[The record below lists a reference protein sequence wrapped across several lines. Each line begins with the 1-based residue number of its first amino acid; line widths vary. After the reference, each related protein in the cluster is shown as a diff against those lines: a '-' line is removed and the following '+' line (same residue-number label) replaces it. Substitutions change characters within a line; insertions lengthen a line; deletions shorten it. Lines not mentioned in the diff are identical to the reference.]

1 MITNNFSASPSNSW
15 DEHAITRW
23 FLALRDKICTAFE
36 ELEQQ
41 HAHAQVSCESGK
53 FCRTPWQRPGG
64 GGGEMS
70 LMRGRIFEKVGVNYS
85 CVRGKLTPQFREK
98 LPHTENT
105 DEFWAAGISLVSHM
119 HSPHI
124 PAVHFNTRCIKTGS
138 HWWGGGADMTPTFPD
153 DEDTLFFHKT
163 LKEAC
168 DTHNPTYYPK
178 FKDWCDT
185 YFFLPHRNEPRGIGG
200 VFFDYHDTGNTEQDF
215 AFVRDIGDAFLSA
228 FIPIAQRNSA
238 KEWTEAERDALKQ
251 KRGRYVEFNLLHDRG
266 TKFGLETNGNI
277 EAILMSLPPEASW

>member
-1 MITNNFSASPSNSW
+1 M
-15 DEHAITRW
+15 
-23 FLALRDKICTAFE
+23 ALRDKICATFE
-36 ELEQQ
+36 DIEKNNT
-41 HAHAQVSCESGK
+41 HRQVDGDAGTFTRK
-53 FCRTPWQRPGG
+53 TWQRPGG

-105 DEFWAAGISLVSHM
+105 DEFWAAGISLVAHM
-119 HSPHI
+119 HSPHV

-138 HWWGGGADMTPTFPD
+138 LWWGGGADMTPTFPN
-153 DEDTLFFHKT
+153 DEDTEIFHNA
-163 LKEAC
+163 LKDAC
-168 DTHNPTYYPK
+168 DKHDPTYYPK

-185 YFFLPHRNEPRGIGG
+185 YFYLPHRNEARGIGG
-200 VFFDYHDTGNTEQDF
+200 IFFDYVDTGNTLKDF
-215 AFVRDIGDAFLSA
+215 DFVCDIGDAFLDA
-228 FIPIAQRNSA
+228 FTPVAERNIP
-238 KEWTEAERDALKQ
+238 KEWTEAERIALTQ

-277 EAILMSLPPEASW
+277 DAILMSLPPEASW